1 MLLHMATAFTT
12 WTALYESLLNKVAS
26 GQMLVGSFTI
36 AGKTIQF
43 DTKSFNFWLEHAKQQ
58 AAQEGGT
65 LTLRTYAKSPPRG

>member
-1 MLLHMATAFTT
+1 MLLCMATAFTT
-12 WTALYESLLNKVAS
+12 WTSLYEALLNRIAS
-26 GQMLVGSFTI
+26 GQMLVGSVTI

-65 LTLRTYAKSPPRG
+65 LTLRTYARAKRD